1 LEIFGL
7 EEGRIRWKE
16 EGLRQALDLV
26 VEEELW
32 LRKGL
37 DPMDSST
44 VLKSFN
50 EEKSLLVKIELS
62 LLAPPKRDF
71 VTCVSW
77 YVLNF
82 FQSFVICPNSQ
93 TLEIA
98 SLS

>member
-82 FQSFVICPNSQ
+82 QSFVICPNSQ